1 MNKQI
6 SMFDGTKYDKVE
18 QAINLIKEFEEASLM
33 RNPLGY
39 VVGYSGGKDSEVLVD
54 LFIRSGVKF
63 VIIHNHTG
71 LDAPETVYFIRKKFK
86 QWKEQGIDCRIYYP
100 KKSFWQICKER
111 KMLPTRVARFCCAE
125 LKERDDI
132 PELKFATHSF
142 GVRKTESVKRSQHR
156 DSIETRNTVSFG
168 TKSDKRYHFDNSNEV
183 KETGACYTNKYF
195 IVNPIAYWT
204 ENEVWDYIKERKIE
218 YNPLYDK
225 GWKRIGC
232 IGCPMAGKDRLRE
245 FEAYPKYEKLYHNLA
260 DEIQELMTNDKW
272 RENSKRGGQT
282 YGQNGLTLKDYTY
295 FDWWLETE

>member
-1 MNKQI
+1 MDKQLN
-6 SMFDGTKYDKVE
+6 MFDGTKYDKVN
-18 QAINLIKEFEEASLM
+18 QAIKLIQEFEEASIA

-63 VIIHNHTG
+63 IVIHNHTG

-100 KKSFWQICKER
+100 EKTFWKLCKEI
-111 KMLPTRVARFCCAE
+111 KMLPTRTVRFCCAE

-132 PELKFATHSF
+132 PELKFATRSF

-156 DSIETRNTVSFG
+156 DSIETRNTKSFG
-168 TKSDKRYHFDNSNEV
+168 TKSDKRYHFDNSDEV

-204 ENEVWDYIKERKIE
+204 EQEVWDYIHERKIE

-225 GWKRIGC
+225 GFTRVGC
-232 IGCPMAGKDRLRE
+232 IGCPMAGKYRKKE
-245 FEAYPKYEKLYHNLA
+245 FEMYPKYKALFMKLA
-260 DEIQELMTNDKW
+260 DEIEKIGL
-272 RENSKRGGQT
+272 
-282 YGQNGLTLKDYTY
+282 NGFRKERNGKSYPTL
-295 FDWWLETE
+295 FDWWINR

>member
-1 MNKQI
+1 MNKQLN
-6 SMFDGTKYDKVE
+6 MFDGTKYDKVN
-18 QAINLIKEFEEASLM
+18 QAIKLIQEFEEASVM

-63 VIIHNHTG
+63 IVIHNHTG

-86 QWKEQGIDCRIYYP
+86 HWKEQGIDCRIYYP
-100 KKSFWQICKER
+100 EKTFWQLCKEY
-111 KMLPTRVARFCCAE
+111 KMLPTGIARFCCAE
-125 LKERDDI
+125 LKERKI

-142 GVRKTESVKRSQHR
+142 GVRKTESVKRSLHR
-156 DSIETRNTVSFG
+156 DSIETRNTESFE
-168 TKSDKRYHFDNSNEV
+168 TKSDKRYHFDNSDEV

-204 ENEVWDYIKERKIE
+204 EDEVWDYIHERKIE

-232 IGCPMAGKDRLRE
+232 IGCPMAGKDRFRQFKE
-245 FEAYPKYEKLYHNLA
+245 YPKYEKLYRKLA
-260 DEIQELMTNDKW
+260 DEIDKTTPN
-272 RENSKRGGQT
+272 RIRKDK
-282 YGQNGLTLKDYTY
+282 NGKSYSNY
-295 FDWWLETE
+295 FDWWING

>member
-1 MNKQI
+1 MDKQLN
-6 SMFDGTKYDKVE
+6 MFDGTKYDKVN
-18 QAINLIKEFEEASLM
+18 QAIKLIQEFEEASIA

-63 VIIHNHTG
+63 IVIHNHTG

-100 KKSFWQICKER
+100 EKTFWQLCKEK
-111 KMLPTRVARFCCAE
+111 KMLPTRTMRFCCAE
-125 LKERDDI
+125 LKERNDI

-156 DSIETRNTVSFG
+156 DSIETRDTESYG
-168 TKSDKRYHFDNSNEV
+168 TKSDQRFHFDNAEEV
-183 KETGACYTNKYF
+183 KQTTACYTNKYF

-204 ENEVWDYIKERKIE
+204 EQEVWDYIHERKIE

-225 GWKRIGC
+225 GFTRVGC
-232 IGCPMAGKDRLRE
+232 IGCPMAGKHRKKE
-245 FEAYPKYEKLYHNLA
+245 FEMYPKYKALFKKLA
-260 DEIQELMTNDKW
+260 DEIEKTMPNDNWKTNA
-272 RENSKRGGQT
+272 GGQKPSAN
-282 YGQNGLTLKDYTY
+282 GGLTL
-295 FDWWLETE
+295 FNWWLNG